1 MVSDNGG
8 ERFAVSIAWQWQFW
22 LPVSSLESHH
32 DILFVASDDLPSL
45 NQAFWSKAQL
55 KDLFLVS
62 CTFVF

>member
-32 DILFVASDDLPSL
+32 DILFVASDDLSL
-45 NQAFWSKAQL
+45 LKVLQL
-55 KDLFLVS
+55 GTGELLLFFRS
-62 CTFVF
+62 SIFP